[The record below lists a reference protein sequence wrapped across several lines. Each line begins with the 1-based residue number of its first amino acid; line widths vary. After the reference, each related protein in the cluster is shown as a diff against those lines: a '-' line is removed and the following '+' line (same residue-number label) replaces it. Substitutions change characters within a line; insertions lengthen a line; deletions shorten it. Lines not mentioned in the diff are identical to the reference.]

1 MPLDPSDSGIAQ
13 HLFPYGECP
22 FHRSGNAVLRS
33 EGRVSASDYMQISL
47 QDAALYVPVI
57 GERSLESVRRTQHMQ
72 DRSCGDELHVGSR
85 HQHLV
90 GIHPGQH
97 LAVAVHDAYSHIC
110 LSECRV
116 VGNGLCSFLIR
127 RLLLPGLHSLLP
139 RRYNPLPGLRN
150 LLSRSPMHSLPGQ
163 HEYQ

>member
-13 HLFPYGECP
+13 HLFPYCECP
-22 FHRSGNAVLRS
+22 FHRSGYAVLRS
-33 EGRVSASDYMQISL
+33 EGRVPASDYMQISL
-47 QDAALYVPVI
+47 QDAVLYIPVI

-72 DRSCGDELHVGSR
+72 GRSCGDELHVGSR

-90 GIHPGQH
+90 SIHPGQH
-97 LAVAVHDAYSHIC
+97 LAVAVHDAYPHIC

-116 VGNGLCSFLIR
+116 VGDSLG
-127 RLLLPGLHSLLP
+127 RLLKGRHCLVGPYSPLSRRTLPGHP
-139 RRYNPLPGLRN
+139 D
-150 LLSRSPMHSLPGQ
+150 SLPGQ

>member
-1 MPLDPSDSGIAQ
+1 MPLDLPDPGIAQ

-33 EGRVSASDYMQISL
+33 EGRVSASDYMQISP
-47 QDAALYVPVI
+47 QDAVLYIPVI

-72 DRSCGDELHVGSR
+72 GRSSGDELHVGSR

-97 LAVAVHDAYSHIC
+97 LAVAVHDTYPHIC

-116 VGNGLCSFLIR
+116 VGDSLG
-127 RLLLPGLHSLLP
+127 RLLKGGRHLVRLLN
-139 RRYNPLPGLRN
+139 RLSGQYNC
-150 LLSRSPMHSLPGQ
+150 LSGQ
-163 HEYQ
+163 QVYQ